1 MAEGSLIEWWEASDC
16 WTLYRVTGAPS
27 APASGSSRWEFPIE
41 RLAHAGTGHK
51 STGDC
56 VGDASSAVIRVDVN
70 APGIVRASDI
80 ALPVLYG
87 PYLISPHYRED
98 LGSRY
103 SVEYEA
109 PTRQASFFT
118 TDLAEAKRL
127 TSYWRDPDLPAG
139 WTFALAGSGGIDYP
153 RNGYCADYRNERG
166 YIGASLCISY
176 LTSRPLFLRE
186 LGGGDGS
193 VRTEAR
199 LIRRVH
205 GVQPAGSSARRCFPW
220 GRAHLRLR
228 NGNPVPGDRKRSQ
241 HAEEH
246 RCRRRVRAQSDA
258 GLAVVPRE
266 VVDRRGASLLPLCDQ
281 AATTAG
287 GSSCPTLTHG

>member
-41 RLAHAGTGHK
+41 RLAHAGIGHK
-51 STGDC
+51 STSDCAGD
-56 VGDASSAVIRVDVN
+56 VSSAVIRVDVN
-70 APGIVRASDI
+70 APGVVRASDI

-87 PYLISPHYRED
+87 PYLMAPHYWRD

-109 PTRQASFFT
+109 PTRQATFFT
-118 TDLAEAKRL
+118 RDLAEAKRL

-139 WTFALAGSGGIDYP
+139 WTFALAGSCLPDYP
-153 RNGYCADYRNERG
+153 EDGYCAEYRNERG
-166 YIGASLCISY
+166 YIGASLCIAY
-176 LTSRPLFLRE
+176 LTPRPWFLRE

-199 LIRRVH
+199 LIDGYVAFMEYSPPGH
-205 GVQPAGSSARRCFPW
+205 LHDDVFPGVVLIFDSATGIQYLVIGSDPSM
-220 GRAHLRLR
+220 
-228 NGNPVPGDRKRSQ
+228 RKNI
-241 HAEEH
+241 
-246 RCRRRVRAQSDA
+246 D
-258 GLAVVPRE
+258 AVVAFAR
-266 VVDRRGASLLPLCDQ
+266 SLMPD
-281 AATTAG
+281 
-287 GSSCPTLTHG
+287 